1 MTSGLLSP
9 AVVRGAKRPD
19 QITSCQLMAN
29 EALKLSRL
37 ASTLVADEYVR
48 LAEQWLKL
56 AMALGSEV
64 HPGPQQ
70 Q

>member
-1 MTSGLLSP
+1 MDCRFQ
-9 AVVRGAKRPD
+9 AVEWAELRLAD